1 MYVSAKTLKIYIK
14 FADFKLNMRKSVV
27 MTINKL
33 YYLYIYAYYSIKTGF
48 RPNSPPPLLCHS
60 GQNRDNNGHICF

>member
-1 MYVSAKTLKIYIK
+1 MYVSAKTHKLYIK

-33 YYLYIYAYYSIKTGF
+33 YFLHIYAYYSIKTGF
-48 RPNSPPPLLCHS
+48 RP
-60 GQNRDNNGHICF
+60 